1 MKFTS
6 KYYKTTKT
14 KNYLKTNN
22 LFFFFSG
29 INQNSSN
36 WIKTEQGLKNI
47 NFDYYK
53 VFNKISTKAFKNSIY
68 KNIEPTINSTTFFIK
83 PTFNNVSLSKKVLLN
98 LEPFVFLTAKMNNKI
113 YSFEQIKHV
122 NSLDYQSNKLLLYQF
137 CVTGIK
143 SHTLK

>member
-6 KYYKTTKT
+6 KDYKTIKT

-36 WIKTEQGLKNI
+36 WIKTEQGLKTI

-53 VFNKISTKAFKNSIY
+53 VFNKTSTKTFKNSIY
-68 KNIEPTINSTTFFIK
+68 KNIEPTINSITFFIK
-83 PTFNNVSLSKKVLLN
+83 PTLNNVLLSKKTLIN
-98 LEPFVFLTAKMNNKI
+98 LETFVFLAVKVNNKV
-113 YSFEQIKHV
+113 YSLEQLKCV
-122 NSLDYQSNKLLLYQF
+122 NSLDYYDNKLLLYQF
-137 CVTGIK
+137 GVTNIK
-143 SHTLK
+143 SYFSK